1 MQENWK
7 ILVPRNCFDGIC
19 SREALWK
26 EVKSRYSCEAHG
38 RDHSGPGISL
48 QPMEM
53 TNADIHTSAMKPHQS
68 RWILPGGTA
77 SRGEAYGVSGSP
89 NVHSVSLWRTHAWSR
104 FILEGLQPLERTHS
118 GAVLCW
124 GRVEVWGEG
133 AAESTGY
140 RLTATPYSLS
150 SLCPLRMGEGG
161 KSVENGGLNWS
172 LERTRGCG
180 RCFSFC
186 LCF

>member
-1 MQENWK
+1 MGFVAERLSEKKWKTDIPVKPMEEITVDQVFPCSPWRWQMQ
-7 ILVPRNCFDGIC
+7 
-19 SREALWK
+19 
-26 EVKSRYSCEAHG
+26 
-38 RDHSGPGISL
+38 ISTL
-48 QPMEM
+48 QPWSHTRAGGYYLEELQAVEKPMEYQVLP
-53 TNADIHTSAMKPHQS
+53 TC
-68 RWILPGGTA
+68 ILRRT
-77 SRGEAYGVSGSP
+77 V
-89 NVHSVSLWRTHAWSR
+89 NLWRTHAWSR
-104 FILEGLQPLERTHS
+104 FILEGLHPVERTHS

-150 SLCPLRMGEGG
+150 SLCPLRMGEVG
-161 KSVENGGLNWS
+161 KSVENGGLNLS

-180 RCFSFC
+180 KCFSFC